1 MQFSAPRKGNKLI
14 LNVTSLIDV
23 MFLLL
28 IFFLVTSTFR
38 QQPAIQLDLPASASA
53 ESVEQGPAVLTLAED
68 GSVYLDQRRIVEDD
82 LVEALAARLE
92 ETGDDR
98 IILRA
103 DSASTLG
110 RAVEL
115 MDRIKD
121 SGFTRISL
129 TARRPDTDEG
139 GRLDGA
145 ADAP

>member
-1 MQFSAPRKGNKLI
+1 MQFTTPRKGNKLI

-53 ESVEQGPAVLTLAED
+53 ENVEQGPAVLTLAED
-68 GSVYLDQRRIVEDD
+68 GSVYLDQQRIGEAE
-82 LVEALAARLE
+82 LVAALRARQE

-115 MDRIKD
+115 MDRIKE

-129 TARRPDTDEG
+129 TARRPDDDKG
-139 GRLDGA
+139 GRLDGT